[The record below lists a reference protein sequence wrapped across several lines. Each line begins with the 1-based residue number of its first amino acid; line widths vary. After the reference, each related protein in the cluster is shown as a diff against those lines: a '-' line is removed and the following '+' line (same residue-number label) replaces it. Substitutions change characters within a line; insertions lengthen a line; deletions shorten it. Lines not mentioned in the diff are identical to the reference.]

1 MTVALD
7 LSSKTLSYSARSWV
21 RATALGFP
29 ALLLAACVGVRQA
42 PPAAPPGLPSQC
54 MAPTARTGERLLT
67 IDRSN
72 STLRILTYR
81 GGKLAHLGHNH
92 LIGSRDLWGYGLLA
106 KTLTTSRFAV
116 CVPVQS
122 LIVDDPEMRAAAG
135 KAFAEEVTDSAAAG
149 TRRNM
154 LSERQLDGARYPY
167 IVVLGHVAGGKAPQ
181 VSMKLELHVRDTV
194 HTAPITARFEQS
206 ARSVIVSGNVEV
218 KQTDLGIQPYTALF
232 GALTVRDEID
242 IQFDVRATAAGH

>member
-1 MTVALD
+1 MAP
-7 LSSKTLSYSARSWV
+7 SARS
-21 RATALGFP
+21 
-29 ALLLAACVGVRQA
+29 
-42 PPAAPPGLPSQC
+42 
-54 MAPTARTGERLLT
+54 GERLLT

-92 LIGSRDLWGYGLLA
+92 LIASRDLWGYGLLA
-106 KTLTTSRFAV
+106 KTLTASRFAV
-116 CVPVQS
+116 CVPVQT

-154 LSERQLDGARYPY
+154 LSERQLDGECYPY
-167 IVVLGHVAGGKAPQ
+167 IIVLGRIVGGGAPQ
-181 VSMKLELHVRDTV
+181 ISMDIELHVRNKV
-194 HTAPITARFEQS
+194 HTIPITARFEQS

-232 GALTVRDEID
+232 GALTVRDEVD